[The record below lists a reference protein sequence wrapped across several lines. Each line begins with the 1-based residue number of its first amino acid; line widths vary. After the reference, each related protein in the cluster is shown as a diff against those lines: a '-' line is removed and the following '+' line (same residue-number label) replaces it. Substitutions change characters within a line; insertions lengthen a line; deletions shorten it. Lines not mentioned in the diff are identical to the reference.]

1 MVIEAYP
8 GSFFPSKELWWLAE
22 QKQYL
27 DTERLLLLLGTGS
40 YLSTTSEESGNELNS
55 SWSFQQCQQKDLV
68 LHPEGSNISNMF
80 EENCWKNSK
89 FSQCE
94 FILNEYADLIYRI
107 QIKKIYT

>member
-1 MVIEAYP
+1 MVIEAHP
-8 GSFFPSKELWWLAE
+8 DSFFPIKELWWLAE

-27 DTERLLLLLGTGS
+27 DTERLLLLLGTWS
-40 YLSTTSEESGNELNS
+40 YLSTTNEESGNELKS

-68 LHPEGSNISNMF
+68 LRPEGSNIPNMF
-80 EENCWKNSK
+80 EENCWKT
-89 FSQCE
+89 FCQCE